1 MKDNKDVASLSHTAW
16 RCQYHVVFAPKYR
29 RMVIYGQ
36 IKKISVRYSANCVN
50 RKELKLSRRKH
61 VLTTSIC

>member
-1 MKDNKDVASLSHTAW
+1 MEMSI
-16 RCQYHVVFAPKYR
+16 YVVFAPKYR

-50 RKELKLSRRKH
+50 RKELQLSRRKH

>member
-1 MKDNKDVASLSHTAW
+1 MKDNKDVDRLSHTAW

-29 RMVIYGQ
+29 RMVIYDQ

-50 RKELKLSRRKH
+50 RKKLKLSRRKH